1 MKANGGFQRR
11 RPKKNFLGMYVRS
24 GDCPKDYLSEAPPS
38 DGAERTENFENG
50 DPSDSRKW
58 HFQAC

>member
-11 RPKKNFLGMYVRS
+11 RPKKNFLGVYVRS

-38 DGAERTENFENG
+38 VGAGRKENFENRYL
-50 DPSDSRKW
+50 SDSRK
-58 HFQAC
+58 